1 MEITDRMKRT
11 VVISRYNEPTDWIKS
26 IPCNYIVYNKGED
39 IKDSEIS
46 KDNIIKVPN
55 EGREAETF
63 LRYIVSHYDQL
74 PDSIVFL
81 QGNPFDHH
89 PNTLSD
95 LKLEEFGGILKMGG
109 QTFCDRNGNN
119 SYPGLPVYQI
129 QKILM
134 PELDPEVFNFT
145 AGAQYMI
152 KKEYIIN
159 KPLSWWEKVL
169 GLYNYY
175 WFSNI
180 ESGYGHKPGVFIAHV
195 FERIWEYL
203 FKYEIPK

>member
-1 MEITDRMKRT
+1 MKRT
-11 VVISRYNEPTDWIKS
+11 VVISRYKESTDWVKF
-26 IPCNYIVYNKGED
+26 IPCNYIIYNKGED
-39 IKDSEIS
+39 IRDTEIP

-63 LRYIVSHYDQL
+63 LRYIVSHYNQL

-95 LKLEEFGGILKMGG
+95 LKLEEFGGILKMGP
-109 QTFCDRNGNN
+109 QTFCDRNGND

-152 KKEYIIN
+152 KKEYILN

-169 GLYNYY
+169 ELYNYY
-175 WFSNI
+175 WFSDI

-195 FERIWEYL
+195 FERIWEYV
-203 FKYEIPK
+203 FRYEIPK